1 MSHENIK
8 VIVEIIEKALDEEM
22 DENIH
27 YIAVSLIWNLAD
39 CLAKIHNS
47 RINDENNV
55 ELGFIL

>member
-1 MSHENIK
+1 VSHENIK
-8 VIVEIIEKALDEEM
+8 VIVEIIERVLNEEM

-47 RINDENNV
+47 RINDENDL
-55 ELGFIL
+55 EL